1 MHHSRKP
8 TFFAISFVV
17 IVMNGLLF
25 LAVAGPT
32 RTGAQAATGT
42 AQAETWTYEGATG
55 PQHWGD
61 LDPKFAVCSK
71 GRAQSPI
78 DIAAPQGV
86 NLTDLTF
93 NYSPT
98 TLNVINTGE
107 TIRINYDA
115 GSSIVYNEITYNL
128 VQFHFHHPSEHTIN
142 GKAFDLELHLVHQ
155 DSAGNLAV
163 VGVLITKGKAD
174 NPAYASIFDNLPAQ
188 AGTKAVPTKLNVDD
202 LLPKDRRYYTY
213 LGSLTTPPCTQ
224 GVRWLLLTT
233 PIELSQKQIDTFSTI
248 FHLNARPVQPLN
260 NRDVLQDTISG
271 K

>member
-1 MHHSRKP
+1 MHQSRKI
-8 TFFAISFVV
+8 TFSVV
-17 IVMNGLLF
+17 SLIVLVLNGLLIM
-25 LAVAGPT
+25 AVAGPT
-32 RTGAQAATGT
+32 PNVAQAATAT
-42 AQAETWTYEGATG
+42 AQAEEWTYEGDTG

-61 LDPKFAVCSK
+61 LDPKFAVCAQ

-86 NLTDLTF
+86 NLADVAI
-93 NYSPT
+93 NYQPT
-98 TLNVINTGE
+98 ALNVVNTGE
-107 TIRINYDA
+107 TIKINYDA

-128 VQFHFHHPSEHTIN
+128 VQFHFHHPSEHTIK

-155 DSAGNLAV
+155 NAAGNLAV
-163 VGVLITKGKAD
+163 IGVLITKGKTD
-174 NPAYASIFDNLPAQ
+174 NPAFAPIFDNLPAQ
-188 AGTKAVPTKLNVDD
+188 AGSTAVAVKLNAAD

-233 PIELSQKQIDTFSTI
+233 PIELSEKQIQTFSTI
-248 FHLNARPVQPLN
+248 FHLNARPVQALN
-260 NRDVLQDTISG
+260 NRDVLQDTLNG

>member
-1 MHHSRKP
+1 
-8 TFFAISFVV
+8 
-17 IVMNGLLF
+17 MNGLLF
-25 LAVAGPT
+25 LAVARPT
-32 RTGAQAATGT
+32 QTSAQAATAT
-42 AQAETWTYEGATG
+42 PQAEEWTYEGETG

-61 LDPKFAVCSK
+61 LDPKFAVCSQ

-86 NLTDLTF
+86 NLTDLAF
-93 NYSPT
+93 SYNPT
-98 TLNVINTGE
+98 ALNVINTGE
-107 TIRINYDA
+107 TIRVNYDT

-128 VQFHFHHPSEHTIN
+128 VQFHFHHPSEHTIS

-155 DSAGNLAV
+155 DAAGNLAV
-163 VGVLITKGKAD
+163 VSVLITKGATD

-188 AGTKAVPTKLNVDD
+188 AGTKAVSAKLNATD

-213 LGSLTTPPCTQ
+213 VGSLTTPPCSQ

-233 PIELSQKQIDTFSTI
+233 PIELSGKQIDAFSTI
-248 FHLNARPVQPLN
+248 FHMNARPVQPLN
-260 NRDVLQDTISG
+260 NRDVLQDTTNG